1 VRVADAMDRSHF
13 AVIDRVELEKSKKK
27 IIFNIKAHS
36 DPEYEIWDAKRKCDL
51 FSDLRNGK

>member
-1 VRVADAMDRSHF
+1 
-13 AVIDRVELEKSKKK
+13 VELEKSKKK

-51 FSDLRNGK
+51 FSDLTETGSSF